1 MTSETLPSII
11 CRRQPPITTNQT
23 NQSTIP
29 PTSRPTDRLTGQ
41 LTIRFMAQSHGLDQR
56 IGSIDRGRK
65 SMHGSDPW
73 IRFMYRTHR
82 SASGK
87 SRPQGR
93 SRFLKVSQ
101 GLTRLRK
108 MLILTGSHKVR
119 RCSSSQ
125 RFTKELARSHEVSE
139 GPTRSHKVSQGV
151 IWHHKAP
158 QGLTR
163 SHKVSQGLTRAHMWY
178 IFSIKA
184 SRDHCHLSGK
194 GSSASILELRRLMK
208 KI

>member
-1 MTSETLPSII
+1 
-11 CRRQPPITTNQT
+11 
-23 NQSTIP
+23 
-29 PTSRPTDRLTGQ
+29 
-41 LTIRFMAQSHGLDQR
+41 
-56 IGSIDRGRK
+56 
-65 SMHGSDPW
+65 MHGSDPW
-73 IRFMYRTHR
+73 IRSMYRTHR

-163 SHKVSQGLTRAHMWY
+163 SHKVSKGPQRSHKVSQGLTRSHKVSQGLTRSRKVPQGFTRPHKAPQGLTGIPHRLAL
-178 IFSIKA
+178 IFEG
-184 SRDHCHLSGK
+184 SRRG
-194 GSSASILELRRLMK
+194 LRENIYRTCT
-208 KI
+208 